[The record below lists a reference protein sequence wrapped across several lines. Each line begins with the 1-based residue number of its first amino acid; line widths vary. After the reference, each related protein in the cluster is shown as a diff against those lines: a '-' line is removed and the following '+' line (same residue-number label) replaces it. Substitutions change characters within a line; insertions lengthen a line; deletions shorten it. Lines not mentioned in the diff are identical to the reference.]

1 MKIRSFINA
10 DCVKPHEQPPPGLP
24 AGVHASIWF
33 CTLKKS
39 DRTVLAAF
47 ICPSLFFSFF
57 CDSRFRLFI
66 RFFLLQYHISHTG
79 QHIFWHDYDYHT
91 IQYFMSSCDI
101 MRHTLLKSSHVSS
114 IIYPKLFSSF
124 EFYFLGERC
133 DVTEWEAENMSNQR
147 ISNWF
152 GWSCCKNPEAVCFIN
167 THQFQHVL
175 FHWRSRRRR
184 LLEEKPSSPSSHLP
198 I

>member
-1 MKIRSFINA
+1 MLQFDS
-10 DCVKPHEQPPPGLP
+10 VP
-24 AGVHASIWF
+24 S
-33 CTLKKS
+33 KKS

-47 ICPSLFFSFF
+47 ICPSLFFPFF
-57 CDSRFRLFI
+57 CDSRFLLFI

-101 MRHTLLKSSHVSS
+101 RRHILLKSSHVSS

-124 EFYFLGERC
+124 EFYFFRRKVWRHGVGSGKHVKSTNFIQT
-133 DVTEWEAENMSNQR
+133 DSVGSDAEIPSE
-147 ISNWF
+147 
-152 GWSCCKNPEAVCFIN
+152 EAVCFIN

-175 FHWRSRRRR
+175 FHWRSRRR
-184 LLEEKPSSPSSHLP
+184 LLLGEAFFAFVSSSNLVLFIFSNDP
-198 I
+198 